1 MAPQEALPFGTP
13 SEPGLDP
20 VADAIEQ
27 ALAAAGLRDGG
38 ATATQDLVGEEASP
52 SAAETGDVASTDDGD

>member
-38 ATATQDLVGEEASP
+38 TTETQDVVGDDAEP
-52 SAAETGDVASTDDGD
+52 TAAEADDVASADDGD

>member
-1 MAPQEALPFGTP
+1 MSNASLPFGTP

-27 ALAAAGLRDGG
+27 ALAEAGLRAGG
-38 ATATQDLVGEEASP
+38 AGDAQSLAGDAPEPTAADA
-52 SAAETGDVASTDDGD
+52 GDVAAPSDGD